1 MTKIYKSK
9 IGLSFAIPL
18 ALSLVLPLVIMV
30 MNRIWVGVII
40 IGVVAL
46 FVVLFVAYLFTNTYY
61 EITDSNKLTIKAG
74 FLINIEIDINSIQS
88 VEPTKSMLA
97 APALSLDRL
106 KICYNKYSSVIISPK
121 EKDDFI
127 RQLKMI
133 NPNIIVK

>member
-9 IGLSFAIPL
+9 IGLSIVIPL